1 MQYQEMTAMADDT
14 GRERTLPVVEE
25 VLEVNRRQVETG
37 AVRVRVSAGE
47 TTHPLR
53 LEGWSERVE
62 VERVPVGQPVD
73 ARREPWQDGD
83 VLVVPVYEEQ
93 VVLQRILVLK
103 EELHLRRRREHVTE
117 ETVAVLRRD
126 EIHAERRRG
135 DGDWVPIDDDAP
147 REDAADIPQP
157 RKDRK

>member
-1 MQYQEMTAMADDT
+1 MQYQEKKPMADDSA
-14 GRERTLPVVEE
+14 RERTLPVLEE
-25 VLEVNRRQVETG
+25 VLEVTRQTVETG
-37 AVRVRVSAGE
+37 AVRVRLSTTE

-53 LEGWSERVE
+53 LDAWSERVE
-62 VERVPVGQPVD
+62 VERVAIGQPV
-73 ARREPWQDGD
+73 AERREPWHDGD

-147 REDAADIPQP
+147 RDEAADIPQP